1 MTLAILG
8 AGPAGVAAAFQAARR
23 KLGRVVVIEQRDSPG
38 GNAGSFDIAGV
49 RVDYGS
55 HRLHPTCD
63 PRVLADLKALLG
75 DDLLQRPRHG
85 RILLRD
91 RWIGFPLRPLDL
103 ALHLPKSFI
112 FGAAV
117 DVVRKRFVPKPAKES
132 FASVLEAGLGRTV
145 CRDFYFP
152 FARKL
157 WGLDPGELS
166 PVQARRRV
174 SANTPAKMLRK
185 TSGKKFFY
193 YPRRGYGQLF
203 ESVCDAAKEHAAEFL
218 FHSRVQAIEH
228 VDQRVSRVLYET
240 AGSAGSLDC
249 QLVLSTLPINHLVRC
264 LNPPHPILEAAGR
277 MSFRGMILIYLV
289 LEQDRFSEFDAHYF
303 PEENIPISRLSEPK
317 NYSATSDYGATSE
330 PRNRTVLCAELP
342 CDSLSNIWT
351 KTDAELGELVQQS
364 LAAAGIPLHA
374 PPLQVI
380 TRRLAHAYP
389 IYKSGFED
397 DFALLDDWVEGFENV
412 VTFGRQGLFAHDN
425 AHHAMHMAYCAV
437 DCIGS
442 AGEFQWD
449 RWRSFRRDF
458 ESHVVED

>member
-8 AGPAGVAAAFQAARR
+8 AGPAGVGAALQAARR
-23 KLGRVVVIEQRDSPG
+23 KLGRVAVFEQRDSAG
-38 GNAGSFDIAGV
+38 GNAGSFDLDGI

-55 HRLHPTCD
+55 HRLHPACD
-63 PRVLADLKALLG
+63 PRVLADLKELLG

-85 RILLRD
+85 RIPLRN

-112 FGAAV
+112 AGAAA
-117 DVVRKRFVPKPAKES
+117 DLLLKRFAAKPAQES

-157 WGLDPGELS
+157 WGLDPAQLS

-203 ESVCDAAKEHAAEFL
+203 ESLCDAAKNQGAEFL
-218 FHSRVQAIEH
+218 FHSRVKAIEH
-228 VDQRVSRVLYET
+228 NEQRVSRVLYET
-240 AGSAGSLDC
+240 SGASGSLDC

-264 LNPPHPILEAAGR
+264 LNAPQPIQEAAGR

-289 LEQDRFSEFDAHYF
+289 L
-303 PEENIPISRLSEPK
+303 
-317 NYSATSDYGATSE
+317 
-330 PRNRTVLCAELP
+330 
-342 CDSLSNIWT
+342 
-351 KTDAELGELVQQS
+351 
-364 LAAAGIPLHA
+364 
-374 PPLQVI
+374 
-380 TRRLAHAYP
+380 
-389 IYKSGFED
+389 
-397 DFALLDDWVEGFENV
+397 
-412 VTFGRQGLFAHDN
+412 
-425 AHHAMHMAYCAV
+425 
-437 DCIGS
+437 
-442 AGEFQWD
+442 
-449 RWRSFRRDF
+449 
-458 ESHVVED
+458 

>member
-8 AGPAGVAAAFQAARR
+8 AGPAGVGAAFQAACR
-23 KLGRVVVIEQRDSPG
+23 KLGRVVIIEQRDSPG
-38 GNAGSFDIAGV
+38 GNAGSFNIAGI

-75 DDLLQRPRHG
+75 DDLLERPRHG
-85 RILLRD
+85 RILLRK

-112 FGAAV
+112 FGAAT
-117 DVVRKRFVPKPAKES
+117 DVVRKRFASKPQQES

-145 CRDFYFP
+145 CHDFYFP

-157 WGLDPGELS
+157 WGLEPTEIS

-185 TSGKKFFY
+185 TSGKRSFY

-203 ESVCDAAKEHAAEFL
+203 DSLCDAAKNQGAEFL
-218 FHSRVQAIEH
+218 FQSRVQGIEH
-228 VDQRVSRVLYET
+228 REHRVSSIQYET
-240 AGSAGSLDC
+240 AGSSGSLDC
-249 QLVLSTLPINHLVRC
+249 QLVLSTLPINQLVRG
-264 LNPPHPILEAAGR
+264 LNPPQPISEAAGR
-277 MSFRGMILIYLV
+277 MLFRGMILIYLV
-289 LEQDRFSEFDAHYF
+289 LAQDRFSEFDAHYF
-303 PEENIPISRLSEPK
+303 PEEDIPISRLSEPK
-317 NYSATSDYGATSE
+317 NYSATAE

-342 CDSLSNIWT
+342 CDPLSDTWT
-351 KTDAELGELVQQS
+351 KTDAELGELVRES
-364 LAAAGIPLHA
+364 LHAAGIPLLA
-374 PPLQVI
+374 SPLQVM

-389 IYKSGFED
+389 IYKRGFED
-397 DFALLDDWVEGFENV
+397 DFALLDDWVQNFQNL

-425 AHHAMHMAYCAV
+425 AHHALHMAYCAV
-437 DCIGS
+437 DCLNS
-442 AGEFQWD
+442 TGEFEWG
-449 RWRSFRRDF
+449 RWRAYRHAF

>member
-8 AGPAGVAAAFQAARR
+8 AGPAGVGAAFQAARR
-23 KLGRVVVIEQRDSPG
+23 KLGRVVVFEQRDSPG
-38 GNAGSFDIAGV
+38 GNAASFDIAGI

-85 RILLRD
+85 RILLRK

-103 ALHLPKSFI
+103 ALHLPKSFM
-112 FGAAV
+112 FGAAA
-117 DVVRKRFVPKPAKES
+117 DVLRKRFISTPAQES

-157 WGLDPGELS
+157 WGLDPAELS

-185 TSGKKFFY
+185 TSGKRFFY

-203 ESVCDAAKEHAAEFL
+203 ESLCDAAKNEGAEFL
-218 FHSRVQAIEH
+218 FQSRVQAIEH
-228 VDQRVSRVLYET
+228 HHHRVGSIQYAT
-240 AGSAGSLDC
+240 AAGSGSLDC

-264 LNPPHPILEAAGR
+264 LNPPQPILDAAGR
-277 MSFRGMILIYLV
+277 MLFRGMILIYLV

-317 NYSATSDYGATSE
+317 NYSAITE
-330 PRNRTVLCAELP
+330 PNHRTVLCAELP
-342 CDSLSNIWT
+342 CDPGSDTWA
-351 KTDAELGELVQQS
+351 KTDAELGELAGQS
-364 LAAAGIPLHA
+364 LRAAGIPLLS

-389 IYKSGFED
+389 IYKRGFEN
-397 DFALLDDWVEGFENV
+397 DFALLDDWVQSFQNL

-425 AHHAMHMAYCAV
+425 AHHALHMAYCAV
-437 DCIGS
+437 DCLNS

-449 RWRSFRRDF
+449 QWRAYRQEF

>member
-8 AGPAGVAAAFQAARR
+8 AGPAGVGAAFQAARR
-23 KLGRVVVIEQRDSPG
+23 KLGRVVVFEQRDSPG
-38 GNAGSFDIAGV
+38 GNAGSFDIAGI

-85 RILLRD
+85 RILLRN

-103 ALHLPKSFI
+103 ALHLPKSFL
-112 FGAAV
+112 FGAAA
-117 DVVRKRFVPKPAKES
+117 DVVLKRFAPKPLEES
-132 FASVLEAGLGRTV
+132 FASVLEAGLGGTV

-157 WGLDPGELS
+157 WGLDPFELS

-185 TSGKKFFY
+185 TSGKRFFY

-203 ESVCDAAKEHAAEFL
+203 ESLADAAKTQGAEFL
-218 FHSRVQAIEH
+218 FHSRVKAIEH
-228 VDQRVSRVLYET
+228 DEQRVSSVHYET
-240 AGSAGSLDC
+240 AESSGSLDC
-249 QLVLSTLPINHLVRC
+249 HLVLSTLPINHLVRC
-264 LNPPHPILEAAGR
+264 LNPPLPILDAAGR
-277 MSFRGMILIYLV
+277 MLFRGMILIYLV

-303 PEENIPISRLSEPK
+303 PEEDIPISRLSEPK
-317 NYSATSDYGATSE
+317 NYSATSE

-342 CDSLSNIWT
+342 CDPLSDTWT
-351 KTDAELGELVQQS
+351 KSEPELGELVSQS
-364 LAAAGIPLHA
+364 LVAAGIPLRA
-374 PPLQVI
+374 PPLQVT

-389 IYKSGFED
+389 IYKRGFEN
-397 DFALLDDWVEGFENV
+397 DFALLDDWVGGFENL

-425 AHHAMHMAYCAV
+425 AHHALHMAYCAV
-437 DCIGS
+437 DCLNS

-449 RWRSFRRDF
+449 RWRSHRQDF
-458 ESHVVED
+458 ERHVVED

>member
-8 AGPAGVAAAFQAARR
+8 AGPAGVGAALQAARR
-23 KLGRVVVIEQRDSPG
+23 KVGRVVVFEQRDSAG
-38 GNAGSFDIAGV
+38 GNAGSFDLEGI

-63 PRVLADLKALLG
+63 PRVLADLKELLG

-85 RILLRD
+85 RILLRK

-112 FGAAV
+112 IGAAA
-117 DVVRKRFVPKPAKES
+117 DVLRKRFVPKPAEES

-157 WGLDPGELS
+157 WGLDPAELS

-185 TSGKKFFY
+185 TSGKRFFY

-203 ESVCDAAKEHAAEFL
+203 ESLAEAAKNQGAEFL
-218 FHSRVQAIEH
+218 FHTRVTGIEC
-228 VDQRVSRVLYET
+228 DEQRVSRIHYET
-240 AGSAGSLDC
+240 AGSSGTLDC
-249 QLVLSTLPINHLVRC
+249 QLVLSTLPINYLVRC
-264 LNPPHPILEAAGR
+264 LAPPQPILEAAGR
-277 MSFRGMILIYLV
+277 MRFRGMILIYLV

-303 PEENIPISRLSEPK
+303 PEADIPISRLSEPK
-317 NYSATSDYGATSE
+317 NYSAASD

-342 CDSLSNIWT
+342 CDPLSDTWAM
-351 KTDAELGELVQQS
+351 TDAELGELVIHS
-364 LAAAGIPLHA
+364 LRAAGIPLAA
-374 PPLQVI
+374 PPLKVV
-380 TRRLAHAYP
+380 TRRLANAYP
-389 IYKSGFED
+389 IYKRGFET
-397 DFALLDDWVEGFENV
+397 DFALLDDWVHRFDNL

-425 AHHAMHMAYCAV
+425 AHHALYMAYCAV
-437 DCIGS
+437 DCLNG
-442 AGEFQWD
+442 AGEFRWD
-449 RWRSFRRDF
+449 RWRSYRHAF